1 MKRRDI
7 IEKRLKAHTIILIFS
22 YIVSAMLIFTT
33 IHYNKQAKEGA
44 LDNARI
50 RIITMSRIF
59 DENVGKS
66 LKIANQILAQTI
78 ERYKQSSGAFDLQSY
93 SEEGLSIFS
102 DMFTLL
108 SIIDENG
115 NTKLFSDSLAIN
127 INVSDRQYFTFHKNS
142 SSKSMFIGYP
152 SLGRAT
158 GKWFIPMS
166 LRIDKDDGSF
176 GGVALLSFR
185 PEFFVESFE
194 QMVYGRIFLIN
205 EQGIIIACWADNN
218 SNEIGKDYSSCEV
231 FPMSKTVLQGLS
243 ISPSIFDQK
252 VRIRAFKKNPKY
264 NTTVVVTISKEEA
277 YQDTQRFLNI
287 YNRYMAML
295 IFVILFFSN
304 WLFKV
309 LKKRH
314 KASLLLAESEL
325 KANSILNSMSEG
337 VLIFQDYNIV
347 YYNPKAKKILKC
359 VNNEMSHMS
368 FFDFT
373 LKGDKV
379 NEKNKYDS
387 LVTNNKNFFQK
398 EYYIKCIDNSKLW
411 IESDFTLVQWQ
422 GKPAI
427 QICFNDITDRKK
439 WEEKEL
445 QHTREVEA
453 SNESLAKEVQERKQ
467 LEKERVAMIK
477 ELESKNEEL
486 KRFVYTVSHDLRS
499 PLISIKGYSNFVKQD
514 IIDKK
519 YEKATEDLEKV
530 IFSADKMS
538 ALIDDLLE
546 VSRAGRPVSDLAI
559 IDMKD
564 IVREVIKIMQINLSN
579 KNAEVS
585 FDENMPNVYGDERRI
600 KQLYQNILENAI
612 KYSKP
617 DQAPLINIGYNDS
630 LQAFFVKD
638 NGIGIKKE
646 LGNRVFDVFQ
656 KMSPM
661 SEGSGIGLSIVK
673 RIIESHKGK
682 IWYESSDN
690 GTTFYFTLNLD
701 TSAQNV

>member
-1 MKRRDI
+1 M
-7 IEKRLKAHTIILIFS
+7 
-22 YIVSAMLIFTT
+22 
-33 IHYNKQAKEGA
+33 
-44 LDNARI
+44 
-50 RIITMSRIF
+50 
-59 DENVGKS
+59 
-66 LKIANQILAQTI
+66 
-78 ERYKQSSGAFDLQSY
+78 
-93 SEEGLSIFS
+93 
-102 DMFTLL
+102 
-108 SIIDENG
+108 
-115 NTKLFSDSLAIN
+115 
-127 INVSDRQYFTFHKNS
+127 
-142 SSKSMFIGYP
+142 
-152 SLGRAT
+152 
-158 GKWFIPMS
+158 
-166 LRIDKDDGSF
+166 
-176 GGVALLSFR
+176 
-185 PEFFVESFE
+185 
-194 QMVYGRIFLIN
+194 
-205 EQGIIIACWADNN
+205 
-218 SNEIGKDYSSCEV
+218 
-231 FPMSKTVLQGLS
+231 
-243 ISPSIFDQK
+243 
-252 VRIRAFKKNPKY
+252 
-264 NTTVVVTISKEEA
+264 
-277 YQDTQRFLNI
+277 
-287 YNRYMAML
+287 
-295 IFVILFFSN
+295 
-304 WLFKV
+304 
-309 LKKRH
+309 
-314 KASLLLAESEL
+314 
-325 KANSILNSMSEG
+325 
-337 VLIFQDYNIV
+337 
-347 YYNPKAKKILKC
+347 
-359 VNNEMSHMS
+359 
-368 FFDFT
+368 
-373 LKGDKV
+373 
-379 NEKNKYDS
+379 
-387 LVTNNKNFFQK
+387 
-398 EYYIKCIDNSKLW
+398 
-411 IESDFTLVQWQ
+411 QWQ